1 MLNVVIMQVGGHI
14 NLKPNSCDK
23 YIDLFLG
30 ICYPN
35 DLINVMKQN
44 KICLVLNIMFAF
56 NYFNLKIIKLLSFII
71 HTHIKYSV
79 LLKNIYINV
88 IMPLLINLLMKT

>member
-1 MLNVVIMQVGGHI
+1 MQDGGHI

-35 DLINVMKQN
+35 DLINVMKQ
-44 KICLVLNIMFAF
+44 KKF
-56 NYFNLKIIKLLSFII
+56 
-71 HTHIKYSV
+71 V
-79 LLKNIYINV
+79 LL
-88 IMPLLINLLMKT
+88 